1 MTVAQHKEREEV
13 KQKLQIYSA
22 KKLWVETLAGE
33 AKVAQLKPQVK
44 KAKNQSDKL
53 KEQHNQLVQAQE
65 QIQRTKVSLR
75 EACLEKVEAN
85 CLFRFQLL
93 DFRIFCRRVH

>member
-13 KQKLQIYSA
+13 KQKLKIYSA

-44 KAKNQSDKL
+44 KDIL
-53 KEQHNQLVQAQE
+53 GRLY
-65 QIQRTKVSLR
+65 
-75 EACLEKVEAN
+75 
-85 CLFRFQLL
+85 
-93 DFRIFCRRVH
+93 